1 MGTLK
6 GPSSAA
12 LGNERERFDAFVFKK
27 ERKKERKKDEG
38 TFFAAGNCS
47 RCAARREREKSEKK
61 TFEGKL
67 ETMGT
72 MTDPDTAL
80 AAIKAAG
87 DDFQSL
93 YEAIKKADFLD
104 KTPGDYRQQ
113 LRAAKTK
120 LKKIHLEAKKKAE
133 EDAKKGIVQKN
144 YDVSKYWPQLKDT
157 WEGLR
162 WRLKAMPG
170 GATKKPDAFYELYGF
185 FKQATEGDNTE
196 EQPVW
201 AETGGLDFEGRS
213 RWEANKTKGI
223 SSEVAKKKFVAIY
236 FEM

>member
-1 MGTLK
+1 MGLF
-6 GPSSAA
+6 
-12 LGNERERFDAFVFKK
+12 EVR
-27 ERKKERKKDEG
+27 
-38 TFFAAGNCS
+38 
-47 RCAARREREKSEKK
+47 AARREREKSEKK

-113 LRAAKTK
+113 LRAAKT
-120 LKKIHLEAKKKAE
+120 
-133 EDAKKGIVQKN
+133 
-144 YDVSKYWPQLKDT
+144 
-157 WEGLR
+157 
-162 WRLKAMPG
+162 RLKAMPG
-170 GATKKPDAFYELYGF
+170 GATKKPDAFYDLYGF

-213 RWEANKTKGI
+213 RWEAWNKTKGI

-236 FEM
+236 FEMDPRANLYNDNRIKE

>member
-1 MGTLK
+1 MGFIQRARARQHPETNTPLFLQH
-6 GPSSAA
+6 SSAIS
-12 LGNERERFDAFVFKK
+12 F
-27 ERKKERKKDEG
+27 
-38 TFFAAGNCS
+38 CS
-47 RCAARREREKSEKK
+47 LVE
-61 TFEGKL
+61 FGL
-67 ETMGT
+67 IMGT
-72 MTDPDTAL
+72 MMDPETAL
-80 AAIKAAG
+80 SAIKAAG

-93 YEAIKKADFLD
+93 YEAIKKAEFLAS
-104 KTPGDYRQQ
+104 TPGDYRQQ
-113 LRAAKTK
+113 LRAAKAK

-157 WEGLR
+157 WETLR
-162 WRLKAMPG
+162 WRLRAMPG
-170 GATKKPDAFYELYGF
+170 GATKKPDAFYDLYGF

-213 RWEANKTKGI
+213 RWEAWNKTKGI

-236 FEM
+236 FEMDPRANLYNDNRVKE